1 MAKRSLLS
9 ERTSYFEKSLSQY
22 HFFHQIFHTDC
33 PEIEF
38 SLRGERLATDG
49 LNPISAIND
58 RRLSA

>member
-1 MAKRSLLS
+1 M
-9 ERTSYFEKSLSQY
+9 
-22 HFFHQIFHTDC
+22 DC

-38 SLRGERLATDG
+38 DLCGERLVTNG